1 MTGLAAKAT
10 VPAIPWRLTF
20 DGALAIAILALLAW
34 AIRVNDLRDRW
45 HRQYLSEHAVVERL
59 ERESKAQ
66 QKEVTKTVDHYVKV
80 TVPEVRERV
89 RVIETAPLPGN
100 CVTPREVIGA
110 DL

>member
-1 MTGLAAKAT
+1 M
-10 VPAIPWRLTF
+10 IPWRLYLN
-20 DGALAIAILALLAW
+20 GAIALAFLALLAW

-66 QKEVTKTVDHYVKV
+66 QKEVAKVVDRYVKV

-100 CVTPREVIGA
+100 CSTPQEVLGA